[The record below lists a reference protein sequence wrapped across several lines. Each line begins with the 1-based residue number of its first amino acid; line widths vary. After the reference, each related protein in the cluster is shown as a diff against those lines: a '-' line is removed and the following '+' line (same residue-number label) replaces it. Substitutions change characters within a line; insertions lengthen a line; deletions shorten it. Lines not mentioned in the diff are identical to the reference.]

1 MTVGH
6 ISCCRFSLISI
17 ARASCSCRTAFL
29 GLPFTC
35 RMRAHWRCC
44 AGVIKNLGPSFNAP
58 ALPSKAH
65 SCDSHHIANAMAALH
80 YPPSNGPQIAGNSP
94 PSRSMEAS
102 KPNSA
107 PLRRGCFCGCSIR
120 LFQYHQG
127 GDVELRGGRGRPVRQ
142 GLGGPERQARPGH
155 SRRDL
160 GGVAGLHGRASHQD
174 AQQAG
179 GPCGPGVVLGLRGAH
194 AAGFNRM

>member
-29 GLPFTC
+29 GLPFAC

-65 SCDSHHIANAMAALH
+65 SCDSHTSQTRWRRYTILRRMGRKLRETHH
-80 YPPSNGPQIAGNSP
+80 P
-94 PSRSMEAS
+94 MEAS

-127 GDVELRGGRGRPVRQ
+127 GDVELRGGRGRPARQ